1 MTGGPVDPD
10 AHFGGWVARIILAN
24 DIKISGALE
33 SRQGWRDRSHCHRYQ
48 PNFVVLGRGK

>member
-24 DIKISGALE
+24 DINISRTLE
-33 SRQGWRDRSHCHRYQ
+33 LRQGWRNNHCHRYQ
-48 PNFVVLGRGK
+48 PNFGRE